1 MKKWNV
7 FMMGIILVLVLAA
20 CGNNDAEPSTGGTT
34 EGAPVANDQTS
45 GNNEDVKNEDQQTPT
60 AEELLKRIIE
70 ASKGIKS
77 YSMDSKIEQNL
88 TVTMEGQE
96 QKQDV
101 NMDMK
106 TDLVLNPVAA
116 YQEIK
121 TSMPGQEGTQEIK
134 QYITEDG
141 VYTQMGDAWMSLPEE
156 ATAPLLE
163 QMKNQSNA
171 GSQFEQLSTIANDLA
186 VEEEG
191 DIYWLKA
198 NLSGD
203 KVKELATTMLSQ
215 SGATDPQ
222 MAAMMQQMNIKSMD
236 ISYSVD
242 KETYYPKDL
251 VYSMNMDMDMEGQA
265 LSILMKMDSSLR
277 DYNKM
282 ESIKVPQDVIDNA
295 VEQQM
300 PAETATP

>member
-7 FMMGIILVLVLAA
+7 FIMGVILVLVLAA

-34 EGAPVANDQTS
+34 EGAPAANDQTS
-45 GNNEDVKNEDQQTPT
+45 GNNENVNEETQQTPT
-60 AEELLKRIIE
+60 AEELITRITE

-88 TVTMEGQE
+88 SITMEGEE

-101 NMDMK
+101 NMEMK
-106 TDLVLNPVAA
+106 TDVVLNPIAA

-121 TSMPGQEGTQEIK
+121 TSMPGLEGTQEIK

-141 VYTQMGDAWMSLPEE
+141 VYTQVEDTWVTLPKES
-156 ATAPLLE
+156 TAPLLE
-163 QMKNQSNA
+163 QMKNQSNTA
-171 GSQFEQLSTIANDLA
+171 SQFEQLNSIASDLQ

-191 DIYWLKA
+191 DVYWLKA
-198 NLSGD
+198 KLSGD
-203 KVKELATTMLSQ
+203 KVKELATAILSQ
-215 SGATDPQ
+215 SSATDPQ
-222 MAAMMQQMNIKSMD
+222 MAAMMQQMSIKTMD

-251 VYSMNMDMDMEGQA
+251 VYSMTMDMDMDGQA
-265 LSILMKMDSSLR
+265 LSIIMKMDSSLT
-277 DYNKM
+277 DYNKT
-282 ESIKVPQDVIDNA
+282 ESIKIPQDVLDNA

-300 PAETATP
+300 PAQTTTP

>member
-34 EGAPVANDQTS
+34 EGAPAGNEQTS
-45 GNNEDVKNEDQQTPT
+45 GNNENIKNEDQQTPT
-60 AEELLKRIIE
+60 AEELLTRITE

-77 YSMDSKIEQNL
+77 YSMDSKVEQNL

-171 GSQFEQLSTIANDLA
+171 GSQFEQLSSIANDLA

-191 DIYWLKA
+191 DVYWLKA

-251 VYSMNMDMDMEGQA
+251 VYSMNMDMDMDGQA
-265 LSILMKMDSSLR
+265 LAIIMKMDSSLR
-277 DYNKM
+277 DYNKT
-282 ESIKVPQDVIDNA
+282 ESIKVPQDVIDSA

>member
-7 FMMGIILVLVLAA
+7 FMMGIVLVLVLAA
-20 CGNNDAEPSTGGTT
+20 CGNNDAELSTGGTT
-34 EGAPVANDQTS
+34 EGAPTANEQTS
-45 GNNEDVKNEDQQTPT
+45 GNNEDVNNAEQQTPT
-60 AEELLKRIIE
+60 AEELLTRITE
-70 ASKGIKS
+70 ASKEIKS

-88 TVTMEGQE
+88 TVTMEGEE

-101 NMDMK
+101 NMEMK
-106 TDLVLNPVAA
+106 TDLVLNPIAA

-121 TSMPGQEGTQEIK
+121 TSLPGQEGTQEMK

-141 VYTQMGDAWMSLPEE
+141 VYTQVEDTWVTLPEE

-163 QMKNQSNA
+163 QMKTQSNT
-171 GSQFEQLSTIANDLA
+171 GSQFEQLNSIASDLK

-191 DIYWLKA
+191 DVYWLKA
-198 NLSGD
+198 KLSGD

-222 MAAMMQQMNIKSMD
+222 MAAMMQQMSIKTMD

-251 VYSMNMDMDMEGQA
+251 VYSMTMDMDMDGQA
-265 LSILMKMDSSLR
+265 LSIIMKMDSSLT
-277 DYNKM
+277 DYNKT
-282 ESIKVPQDVIDNA
+282 ESIKIPQDVLDNA

-300 PAETATP
+300 PAETTTP

>member
-7 FMMGIILVLVLAA
+7 VIMGIILVLVLAA

-34 EGAPVANDQTS
+34 EGAPAANDQTS
-45 GNNEDVKNEDQQTPT
+45 GNNENVNDAEQQTPT
-60 AEELLKRIIE
+60 AEELLTQITE

-88 TVTMEGQE
+88 TVTMDGQE

-106 TDLVLNPVAA
+106 TDLVLNPVSA

-121 TSMPGQEGTQEIK
+121 TSLPGQEGTQEIK

-156 ATAPLLE
+156 STAPLLE

-171 GSQFEQLSTIANDLA
+171 GSQFEQLNSIANDLK

-191 DIYWLKA
+191 DVYWLKA

-251 VYSMNMDMDMEGQA
+251 VYSMDMDMDMDGQA
-265 LSILMKMDSSLR
+265 LAIIMKMDSSLR
-277 DYNKM
+277 DYNKT
-282 ESIKVPQDVIDNA
+282 ESIKVPQDVIDSA
-295 VEQQM
+295 VQQQM
-300 PAETATP
+300 PAETTTP

>member
-1 MKKWNV
+1 
-7 FMMGIILVLVLAA
+7 MMGILLVLVLAA

-34 EGAPVANDQTS
+34 EGAPAANEQTS
-45 GNNEDVKNEDQQTPT
+45 GNNENVNDAVQQTPT
-60 AEELLKRIIE
+60 AEELLTQITE

-163 QMKNQSNA
+163 QMKNQSNT
-171 GSQFEQLSTIANDLA
+171 GSQFEQLNSIANDLE
-186 VEEEG
+186 VEEG
-191 DIYWLKA
+191 DVYWLKA
-198 NLSGD
+198 KISGD

-251 VYSMNMDMDMEGQA
+251 VYSMDMDMDMDGQA
-265 LSILMKMDSSLR
+265 LSIIMKMDSSLR
-277 DYNKM
+277 DYNKT

-295 VEQQM
+295 IEQQM
-300 PAETATP
+300 PAGTTTP

>member
-1 MKKWNV
+1 
-7 FMMGIILVLVLAA
+7 MGVILVLVLAA

-34 EGAPVANDQTS
+34 EGAPAANDQTS
-45 GNNEDVKNEDQQTPT
+45 GNNENVNEETQQTPT
-60 AEELLKRIIE
+60 AEELITRITE

-88 TVTMEGQE
+88 SITMEGEE

-101 NMDMK
+101 NMEMK
-106 TDLVLNPVAA
+106 TDVVLNPIAA

-121 TSMPGQEGTQEIK
+121 TSMPGLEGTQEIK

-141 VYTQMGDAWMSLPEE
+141 VYTQVEDTWVTLPKES
-156 ATAPLLE
+156 TAPLLE
-163 QMKNQSNA
+163 QMKNQSNTA
-171 GSQFEQLSTIANDLA
+171 SQFEQLNSIASDLQ

-191 DIYWLKA
+191 DVYWLKA
-198 NLSGD
+198 KLSGD
-203 KVKELATTMLSQ
+203 KVKELATAILSQ
-215 SGATDPQ
+215 SSATDPQ
-222 MAAMMQQMNIKSMD
+222 MAAMMQQMSIKTMD

-251 VYSMNMDMDMEGQA
+251 VYSMTMDMDMDGQA
-265 LSILMKMDSSLR
+265 LSIIMKMDSSLT
-277 DYNKM
+277 DYNKT
-282 ESIKVPQDVIDNA
+282 ESIKIPQDVLDNA

-300 PAETATP
+300 PAQTTTP

>member
-7 FMMGIILVLVLAA
+7 FMMGIVLVLVLAA
-20 CGNNDAEPSTGGTT
+20 CGNNDAEPSNGGTT
-34 EGAPVANDQTS
+34 EGTPTANEQTS
-45 GNNEDVKNEDQQTPT
+45 GNNEDVNETEQQTPT
-60 AEELLKRIIE
+60 AEELLTRITE
-70 ASKGIKS
+70 ASKGIQS
-77 YSMDSKIEQNL
+77 YSMNSKIEQNL
-88 TVTMEGQE
+88 TVTMDGQE

-171 GSQFEQLSTIANDLA
+171 GSQFEQLSSIANDLA

-251 VYSMNMDMDMEGQA
+251 VYSMNMDMDMDGQA
-265 LSILMKMDSSLR
+265 LAIIMKMDSSLR
-277 DYNKM
+277 DYNKT
-282 ESIKVPQDVIDNA
+282 ESIKVPQDVIDSA

>member
-20 CGNNDAEPSTGGTT
+20 CGNNDAEPSIGGTT
-34 EGAPVANDQTS
+34 EGAPAGNEQTS
-45 GNNEDVKNEDQQTPT
+45 GNNENIKNEDQQTPT
-60 AEELLKRIIE
+60 AEELLTRITE

-77 YSMDSKIEQNL
+77 YSMDSKVEQNL

-106 TDLVLNPVAA
+106 TGLVLNPVAA

-171 GSQFEQLSTIANDLA
+171 GSQFEQLSSIANDLA

-191 DIYWLKA
+191 DVYWLKA

>member
-20 CGNNDAEPSTGGTT
+20 CGNNDAEPSIGGTT
-34 EGAPVANDQTS
+34 EGAPAGNEQTS
-45 GNNEDVKNEDQQTPT
+45 GNNENIKNEDQQTPT
-60 AEELLKRIIE
+60 AEELLTRITE

-77 YSMDSKIEQNL
+77 YSMDSKVEQNL

-171 GSQFEQLSTIANDLA
+171 GSQFEQLSSIANDLA

-191 DIYWLKA
+191 DVYWLKA

-251 VYSMNMDMDMEGQA
+251 VYSMDMDMNMEGQA
-265 LSILMKMDSSLR
+265 LSILMKMDSSFS
-277 DYNKM
+277 DYNKT

-300 PAETATP
+300 PAETTTP

>member
-7 FMMGIILVLVLAA
+7 FMMGIVLVLVLAA
-20 CGNNDAEPSTGGTT
+20 CGKNDAEPSNGGTT
-34 EGAPVANDQTS
+34 EGAPTANEQTS
-45 GNNEDVKNEDQQTPT
+45 GNNENVNEAAQQTPT
-60 AEELLKRIIE
+60 AEELLTRITE

-88 TVTMEGQE
+88 SITMEGEE

-101 NMDMK
+101 NMEMK
-106 TDLVLNPVAA
+106 TDVVLNPIAA

-121 TSMPGQEGTQEIK
+121 TSMPGLEGTQEMK

-141 VYTQMGDAWMSLPEE
+141 VYTQVEDTWVTLPKES
-156 ATAPLLE
+156 TAPLLE
-163 QMKNQSNA
+163 QMKNQSNTA
-171 GSQFEQLSTIANDLA
+171 SQFEQLNSIASDLQ

-191 DIYWLKA
+191 DVYWLKA
-198 NLSGD
+198 KLSGD
-203 KVKELATTMLSQ
+203 KVKELATAILSQ
-215 SGATDPQ
+215 SSATDPQ
-222 MAAMMQQMNIKSMD
+222 MAAMMQQMSIKTMD

-251 VYSMNMDMDMEGQA
+251 VYSMTMDMDMDGQA
-265 LSILMKMDSSLR
+265 LSIIMKMDSSLT
-277 DYNKM
+277 DYNKT
-282 ESIKVPQDVIDNA
+282 ESIKIPQDVLDNA

-300 PAETATP
+300 PAETTTP